1 MENEALN
8 RELTSKRMEVHQRV
22 GSEEQQEEIDAIQ
35 WNVEEFIQRFK
46 NDESIV
52 FGGKG
57 FITEDTPDD
66 EIELAI
72 EAALA
77 SNETYKYDFCVESD
91 GSIVPTTNI

>member
-1 MENEALN
+1 MLEFGKIHGLICPSN
-8 RELTSKRMEVHQRV
+8 REGPS
-22 GSEEQQEEIDAIQ
+22 GAEEQQEEIDAIQ
-35 WNVEEFIQRFK
+35 WNVEEFIQRLK

-57 FITEDTPDD
+57 FITEVTPDD

-77 SNETYKYDFCVESD
+77 SNETYKYGFCVESD